1 MQKKVP
7 KSILFVNIP
16 VEGGDMGISVMP
28 SAPSFVFISMAD
40 PEMNTNFSSNI
51 NPFSVADSTNITTF
65 ELRLGENKDFGIFT
79 VIGINFLSVACP
91 ALSDTGENVASS
103 AFVSNRMNLWMD
115 GKLDFSY

>member
-7 KSILFVNIP
+7 RSIFVNIP

-51 NPFSVADSTNITTF
+51 NPFSVTDST
-65 ELRLGENKDFGIFT
+65 LSLGENKDFGIFT
-79 VIGINFLSVACP
+79 VIGINLLSVACP